1 MGQSNHR
8 NNLLN
13 HPETKSK
20 PRGFQDRLAIAVAT
34 GAGAGYM
41 PKAPGT
47 AGAIEGVL
55 VYLLME
61 RLDLGAY
68 FPHAIIFSLII
79 GTWSAYRVE
88 LFWGGDSQ
96 RIVVDEI
103 AGQMITFGLAAGRYP
118 LSVLYVF
125 IGFVLFRLFD
135 ITKPFPLRRL
145 ENLKWGFG
153 VMADDVGAGIYALVG
168 LTLIRHFFGA

>member
-1 MGQSNHR
+1 
-8 NNLLN
+8 
-13 HPETKSK
+13 
-20 PRGFQDRLAIAVAT
+20 
-34 GAGAGYM
+34 M

-55 VYLLME
+55 IYLLME

-68 FPHAIIFSLII
+68 FAHAIIFFLII

-118 LSVLYVF
+118 LSALYVF

-145 ENLKWGFG
+145 ENMKWGVG
-153 VMADDVGAGIYALVG
+153 VMADDVGAGIYALAA

>member
-1 MGQSNHR
+1 MGQSNHQ
-8 NNLLN
+8 NNRKTA
-13 HPETKSK
+13 TK
-20 PRGFQDRLAIAVAT
+20 PAGIQDGLAIAVAT
-34 GAGAGYM
+34 GAGAGFI

-47 AGAIEGVL
+47 AGAVEGVAI
-55 VYLLME
+55 YLLME

-118 LSVLYVF
+118 LSAMYVF

-145 ENLKWGFG
+145 ENLKWGVG

>member
-1 MGQSNHR
+1 MTHSNHAAQKKT
-8 NNLLN
+8 
-13 HPETKSK
+13 TKTEGL
-20 PRGFQDRLAIAVAT
+20 RFQDRLAVAVAT
-34 GAGAGYM
+34 GGGAGFM

-68 FPHAIIFSLII
+68 FAHAIIFFLII

-103 AGQMITFGLAAGRYP
+103 AGQMITFG
-118 LSVLYVF
+118 
-125 IGFVLFRLFD
+125 
-135 ITKPFPLRRL
+135 
-145 ENLKWGFG
+145 
-153 VMADDVGAGIYALVG
+153 
-168 LTLIRHFFGA
+168 

>member
-1 MGQSNHR
+1 MGQSNHQ
-8 NNLLN
+8 NNLS
-13 HPETKSK
+13 HQETKSK
-20 PRGFQDRLAIAVAT
+20 PKGFQDHLAVAVAT
-34 GAGAGYM
+34 GAGAGFM

-61 RLDLGAY
+61 RLNLGAY

-118 LSVLYVF
+118 LSAMYVV

-145 ENLKWGFG
+145 ENLNWGVG
-153 VMADDVGAGIYALVG
+153 VMADDVGAGIYALLG

>member
-1 MGQSNHR
+1 MAHA
-8 NNLLN
+8 N
-13 HPETKSK
+13 HPNTPRTKNK
-20 PRGFQDRLAIAVAT
+20 PSGFLDVLAVAIAT
-34 GAGAGYM
+34 GCGAGFM

-55 VYLLME
+55 IYLLME
-61 RLDLGAY
+61 RLGLGAY

-118 LSVLYVF
+118 LSGLYVV

-145 ENLKWGFG
+145 ENIRWGFG
-153 VMADDVGAGIYALVG
+153 VMADDVGAGIYALAG
-168 LTLIRHFFGA
+168 LTLIRHFLGA

>member
-1 MGQSNHR
+1 MGQSNHL
-8 NNLLN
+8 NN
-13 HPETKSK
+13 PKTKTK
-20 PRGFQDRLAIAVAT
+20 PSGFPDSLAIAVAT
-34 GAGAGYM
+34 GAGAGFM

-55 VYLLME
+55 VYLLMD
-61 RLDLGAY
+61 RLNLGAY
-68 FPHAIIFSLII
+68 FPHAIIFLLII

-103 AGQMITFGLAAGRYP
+103 VGQMITFGLAAGRYP
-118 LSVLYVF
+118 LSAVYVV

-145 ENLKWGFG
+145 ENLKWGVG

-168 LTLIRHFFGA
+168 LTLIRHFFSA

>member
-1 MGQSNHR
+1 MGQSNHQKNR
-8 NNLLN
+8 TTA
-13 HPETKSK
+13 TKPS
-20 PRGFQDRLAIAVAT
+20 GIQDSLAIAVAT
-34 GAGAGYM
+34 GGGAGFM

-68 FPHAIIFSLII
+68 FAHAIIFFLII

-118 LSVLYVF
+118 LSALYVF

-145 ENLKWGFG
+145 ENMKWGAG
-153 VMADDVGAGIYALVG
+153 VMADDVGAGIYALVA
-168 LTLIRHFFGA
+168 LTLIRYFFGA

>member
-1 MGQSNHR
+1 MGQSNHQ
-8 NNLLN
+8 NNLKTTTN
-13 HPETKSK
+13 PK
-20 PRGFQDRLAIAVAT
+20 GFLDHLAVAVAT
-34 GAGAGYM
+34 GGGAGFM

-61 RLDLGAY
+61 RLGIGAY
-68 FPHAIIFSLII
+68 FPHAIIFFLII

-103 AGQMITFGLAAGRYP
+103 AGQMITFGIAAGRYP
-118 LSVLYVF
+118 LSALYIF
-125 IGFVLFRLFD
+125 IGLVLFRLFD

-145 ENLKWGFG
+145 ENLKWGIG

-168 LTLIRHFFGA
+168 LTLIRQFIST

>member
-1 MGQSNHR
+1 MAHA
-8 NNLLN
+8 N
-13 HPETKSK
+13 HPNNPRTTNK
-20 PRGFQDRLAIAVAT
+20 PSGFQDLLAVAVAT
-34 GAGAGYM
+34 GGGAGFM

-118 LSVLYVF
+118 LSAVYLVV
-125 IGFVLFRLFD
+125 GFVLFRLFD

-168 LTLIRHFFGA
+168 LTLIRHFFSA

>member
-1 MGQSNHR
+1 MGQSNHQ
-8 NNLLN
+8 NNRTTAN
-13 HPETKSK
+13 K
-20 PRGFQDRLAIAVAT
+20 PKGFQDNFAVVVAT
-34 GAGAGYM
+34 GMGAGFM

-61 RLDLGAY
+61 RLNLGAY

-118 LSVLYVF
+118 LSALYVF
-125 IGFVLFRLFD
+125 VGFVLFRLFD

>member
-1 MGQSNHR
+1 MGQSNHQ
-8 NNLLN
+8 NNLLKTA
-13 HPETKSK
+13 TKPK
-20 PRGFQDRLAIAVAT
+20 GFLDSLAIVVAT
-34 GAGAGYM
+34 GGGAGFM

-55 VYLLME
+55 VYLLMV
-61 RLDLGAY
+61 RLNLGAY
-68 FPHAIIFSLII
+68 FLHAIIFSLII

-118 LSVLYVF
+118 LSAVYVLV
-125 IGFVLFRLFD
+125 GFVLFRLFD

-168 LTLIRHFFGA
+168 LTLIRHFFSA

>member
-1 MGQSNHR
+1 MGQSNHQ
-8 NNLLN
+8 NNLR
-13 HPETKSK
+13 TKTK
-20 PRGFQDRLAIAVAT
+20 PSGFKDNLAIAIAT
-34 GAGAGYM
+34 GAGAGFM

-55 VYLLME
+55 IYLLTE
-61 RLDLGAY
+61 RLGLGAY

-118 LSVLYVF
+118 LSAVYVV

-145 ENLKWGFG
+145 EDLKWGFG

-168 LTLIRHFFGA
+168 LTLIRLFFSA

>member
-1 MGQSNHR
+1 M
-8 NNLLN
+8 
-13 HPETKSK
+13 
-20 PRGFQDRLAIAVAT
+20 PR
-34 GAGAGYM
+34 
-41 PKAPGT
+41 APGT

-61 RLDLGAY
+61 RLGLGAY
-68 FPHAIIFSLII
+68 FAHAIIFFLII

-118 LSVLYVF
+118 LSALYVF

-145 ENLKWGFG
+145 ENMKWGAG
-153 VMADDVGAGIYALVG
+153 VMADDVGAGIYALAA

>member
-1 MGQSNHR
+1 MGQSNHQ
-8 NNLLN
+8 NNLLKTA
-13 HPETKSK
+13 TK
-20 PRGFQDRLAIAVAT
+20 PTGFLDGLAIAVAT
-34 GAGAGYM
+34 GGGAGFM

-55 VYLLME
+55 LYLLME
-61 RLDLGAY
+61 RLNLGAY

-118 LSVLYVF
+118 LSALYVF
-125 IGFVLFRLFD
+125 VGFVLFRLFD

>member
-1 MGQSNHR
+1 MGQSNHQSNR
-8 NNLLN
+8 TA
-13 HPETKSK
+13 TK
-20 PRGFQDRLAIAVAT
+20 PAGIQDGLAAAIAT
-34 GAGAGYM
+34 GGGAGFM

-68 FPHAIIFSLII
+68 FAHAIIFFLII

-118 LSVLYVF
+118 LSALYVF

-145 ENLKWGFG
+145 ENMKWGVG
-153 VMADDVGAGIYALVG
+153 VMADDVGAGIYALVA

>member
-1 MGQSNHR
+1 MQT
-8 NNLLN
+8 
-13 HPETKSK
+13 EK
-20 PRGFQDRLAIAVAT
+20 PGILDSIAIAVAT
-34 GAGAGYM
+34 GAGAGFM

-55 VYLLME
+55 IYLLMD
-61 RLDLGAY
+61 RLHVGAY
-68 FPHAIIFSLII
+68 FPHAIIFFLII

-88 LFWGGDSQ
+88 LFWGEDSQ

-103 AGQMITFGLAAGRYP
+103 VGQMITFGLAAGRYP
-118 LSVLYVF
+118 LPAFYVV

-135 ITKPFPLRRL
+135 IVKPFPLRRL
-145 ENLKWGFG
+145 EKLRWGFG
-153 VMADDVGAGIYALVG
+153 VIADDVGAGIYALVV

>member
-1 MGQSNHR
+1 MAHANHP
-8 NNLLN
+8 NNLNPTTASRKL
-13 HPETKSK
+13 
-20 PRGFQDRLAIAVAT
+20 GIQDRLAIAVAT
-34 GAGAGYM
+34 GAGAGFM

-55 VYLLME
+55 IYLLME
-61 RLDLGAY
+61 RLHLGTY
-68 FPHAIIFSLII
+68 FPHAIIFFLIT

-88 LFWGGDSQ
+88 LFWGEDSQ
-96 RIVVDEI
+96 RIIVDEI

-118 LSVLYVF
+118 LSALYVL
-125 IGFVLFRLFD
+125 IGFVLFRFFD

-145 ENLKWGFG
+145 ENLKWGAG
-153 VMADDVGAGIYALVG
+153 VMADDIGAGIYALVI

>member
-1 MGQSNHR
+1 MTHLKNPKTPKGTR
-8 NNLLN
+8 
-13 HPETKSK
+13 K
-20 PRGFQDRLAIAVAT
+20 PAGIQDWLAVAIAT
-34 GAGAGYM
+34 GAGAGFA

-47 AGAIEGVL
+47 VGSIEGVL
-55 VYLLME
+55 LYLLME
-61 RLDLGAY
+61 SLGLGAY
-68 FPHAIIFSLII
+68 LPHAIIFSLIV

-88 LFWGGDSQ
+88 LLWGGDSQ

-118 LSVLYVF
+118 LSALYVF

-145 ENLKWGFG
+145 ENMKWGVG
-153 VMADDVGAGIYALVG
+153 VMADDVGAGIYALAA
-168 LTLIRHFFGA
+168 LTLIRHLFGA

>member
-1 MGQSNHR
+1 
-8 NNLLN
+8 
-13 HPETKSK
+13 
-20 PRGFQDRLAIAVAT
+20 
-34 GAGAGYM
+34 M

-55 VYLLME
+55 VYLVME
-61 RLDLGAY
+61 RLGLGAY
-68 FPHAIIFSLII
+68 FPHAIIFSLIV

-96 RIVVDEI
+96 RIIVDEI

-118 LSVLYVF
+118 LSALYVF

-145 ENLKWGFG
+145 ENMKWGVG
-153 VMADDVGAGIYALVG
+153 VMADDVGAGIYALAA
-168 LTLIRHFFGA
+168 LTLIRHLFGA